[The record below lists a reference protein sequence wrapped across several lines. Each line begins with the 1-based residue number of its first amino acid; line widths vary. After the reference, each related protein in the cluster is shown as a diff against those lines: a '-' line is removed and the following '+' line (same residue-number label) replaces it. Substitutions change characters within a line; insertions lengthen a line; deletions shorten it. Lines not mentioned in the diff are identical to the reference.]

1 MLHASKLLTPSPK
14 PLKPQTLQTSNPSN
28 LKPFKPQTLQTS
40 NSSNPSIPKLFLYC
54 SLPIMGDS
62 IQKAHLMH
70 SKSIHKPYLYKYG
83 LRMALV
89 WFMYGLSMVCHITG
103 EK

>member
-14 PLKPQTLQTSNPSN
+14 PFKPQTLQTSNPSN
-28 LKPFKPQTLQTS
+28 PKPFKPKTLQTS
-40 NSSNPSIPKLFLYC
+40 NSSNLKPFLYC
-54 SLPIMGDS
+54 SLPLMGDS

-83 LRMALV
+83 LSMALV

>member
-28 LKPFKPQTLQTS
+28 LKPFKPQTLQTPNPS
-40 NSSNPSIPKLFLYC
+40 NFKLFKPQTPNPSIPNPFLYC

-83 LRMALV
+83 LSMA
-89 WFMYGLSMVCHITG
+89 
-103 EK
+103 